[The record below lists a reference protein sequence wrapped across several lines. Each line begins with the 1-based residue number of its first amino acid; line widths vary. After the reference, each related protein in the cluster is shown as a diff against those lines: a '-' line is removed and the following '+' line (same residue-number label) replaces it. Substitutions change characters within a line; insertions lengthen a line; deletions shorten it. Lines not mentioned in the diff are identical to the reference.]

1 MVAAGLSYRE
11 SGPADG
17 PVVLMLHGFPESS
30 FMWSDVM
37 PAVAEAGWRA
47 VAPDFA
53 GYGDSEPD
61 PPGTWERHME
71 SVERFRSE
79 LGIETCVLVVHDWG
93 GLIGMRWACEHPDAV
108 RALVISSTGFF
119 PDGKWHG
126 MAKALREPGTG
137 EQLMAGFERDGFVAL
152 MHRSSGGMTDEAIA
166 EYWKA
171 YADDTRRRRAARAV
185 PVRRLLQARG
195 LRPRRARRA
204 HAARLGRGGRVR
216 ARGRRPPLPA

>member
-17 PVVLMLHGFPESS
+17 PVVLLLHGFPESS
-30 FMWSDVM
+30 FMWSEVM

-61 PPGTWERHME
+61 PPGTWERHIE

-93 GLIGMRWACEHPDAV
+93 GLVGFALGL
-108 RALVISSTGFF
+108 RA
-119 PDGKWHG
+119 P
-126 MAKALREPGTG
+126 
-137 EQLMAGFERDGFVAL
+137 
-152 MHRSSGGMTDEAIA
+152 
-166 EYWKA
+166 
-171 YADDTRRRRAARAV
+171 RRRAGARDQLH
-185 PVRRLLQARG
+185 RLLSGRQVARHG
-195 LRPRRARRA
+195 
-204 HAARLGRGGRVR
+204 
-216 ARGRRPPLPA
+216 